1 MPLHWERLRGM
12 TSAAD
17 TFASFYATQP
27 GSFWL
32 DRSTHPTERFS
43 VMGSGELLSTQ
54 QSSDFSVL
62 AAALKSFSA
71 DASYRNPELEFSWRP
86 GLVGVLHYDGQAQ
99 PNAQLGEFLRVDRAI
114 VFAHD
119 ERAMYFVGDFEAR
132 ADFEIWYHAALLRL
146 ALIGGDSARHELAND
161 SATSIELTAELPRT
175 DYLSAIAAAQQA
187 IASGEVYQLCLT
199 NRLRGEFTGDPLSYY
214 LRLRRSHQAPYSS
227 FFKAGGQ
234 SYCSIS
240 PERLLTVTADQ
251 VISSPI
257 KGTRR
262 RGADEA
268 EDLKLL
274 AELSLNDKERA
285 ENLMIV
291 DLVRNDLAKVCLPE
305 SVAVTALLEARSY
318 STVHQLVSD
327 VSGQLRPEV
336 DSLTALRSV
345 FPAGSMT
352 GAPKIR
358 AMQLIDQLERSNRM
372 GYSGGIGFI
381 AATGD
386 LDLGMVIRTAVFSS
400 SEVTI
405 GVGGGLTAESEP
417 EAEHEE
423 TQLKAEA
430 LVSALGAGVR
440 W

>member
-1 MPLHWERLRGM
+1 MP
-12 TSAAD
+12 D
-17 TFASFYATQP
+17 T
-27 GSFWL
+27 
-32 DRSTHPTERFS
+32 
-43 VMGSGELLSTQ
+43 
-54 QSSDFSVL
+54 
-62 AAALKSFSA
+62 
-71 DASYRNPELEFSWRP
+71 
-86 GLVGVLHYDGQAQ
+86 
-99 PNAQLGEFLRVDRAI
+99 QLGEFLRVDRAI

-119 ERAMYFVGDFEAR
+119 ERAMYFVGDFETR
-132 ADFEIWYHAALLRL
+132 ADFEAWYHAALLRL

-161 SATSIELTAELPRT
+161 AATSIELTAELPRAA
-175 DYLSAIAAAQQA
+175 YLAAISGAQQA

-227 FFKAGGQ
+227 FFRAGGQ

-240 PERLLTVTADQ
+240 PERLLTVKADW
-251 VISSPI
+251 VMSSPI

-268 EDLKLL
+268 EDLKLF

-327 VSGQLRPEV
+327 VTGQLRPEV
-336 DSLTALRSV
+336 DSLEALRSV

-358 AMQLIDQLERSNRM
+358 AMQLIDQLERSSRM
-372 GYSGGIGFI
+372 GYAGGIGFI

-417 EAEHEE
+417 DAEHEE

-430 LVSALGAGVR
+430 LVSALGARVR

>member
-27 GSFWL
+27 GSFWF
-32 DRSTHPTERFS
+32 DRSTHPTDRFS
-43 VMGSGELLSTQ
+43 LMGSGEPLSSQ
-54 QSSDFSVL
+54 WSKDFAGL
-62 AAALKSFSA
+62 ALALKSFDA
-71 DASYRNPELEFSWRP
+71 DDSYRSPELEFSWRP
-86 GLVGVLHYDGQAQ
+86 GVVGVLHYQGSSE
-99 PNAQLGEFLRVDRAI
+99 PNAELGEFLRVDRAI

-119 ERAMYFVGDFEAR
+119 ERAMYFVGDFETR
-132 ADFEIWYHAALLRL
+132 SDFEVWYHAALLRL

-161 SATSIELTAELPRT
+161 AATAIELTAEMSQD
-175 DYLSAIAAAQQA
+175 DYLAAILSAQQA
-187 IASGEVYQLCLT
+187 IASGDVYQLCLT
-199 NRLRGEFTGDPLSYY
+199 NRLRGEYTGDPLSYY

-227 FFKAGGQ
+227 FFKAGGK

-240 PERLLTVTADQ
+240 PERLLTVKADQ

-257 KGTRR
+257 KGTRP
-262 RGADEA
+262 RGADET
-268 EDLKLL
+268 EDQKLL
-274 AELSLNDKERA
+274 TELSLNEKERA

-291 DLVRNDLAKVCLPE
+291 DLVRNDLAKVCIPE
-305 SVAVTALLEARSY
+305 SVTVSALLKTLSY

-327 VSGQLRPEV
+327 VTGRLRPGV
-336 DSLTALRSV
+336 DSLAALGSI

-358 AMQLIDQLERSNRM
+358 AMQLIDQLERSSRM
-372 GYSGGIGFI
+372 GYAGGIGFI

-400 SEVTI
+400 PEVTI

-417 EAEHEE
+417 KAEHEE
-423 TQLKAEA
+423 TKLKAEA